1 MGIYKIT
8 EKEQIET
15 IVLEFKS
22 DLYDKTS
29 IDSRL
34 NELAQKY
41 ADLATFIVLQGNKSN
56 IGYVAF
62 YCNDNISYQA
72 FISMIVIK
80 KEEQNKGKGKEL
92 LNEVIK
98 ITKKAGMWS
107 SGLEVVK
114 DNDIAVRFYER
125 NGFYKVNEKEKKYF
139 MKKWI

>member
-80 KEEQNKGKGKEL
+80 KKEQNKGKGKEL

-98 ITKKAGMWS
+98 ISKKAGMWS
-107 SGLEVVK
+107 IGLEVVK

-125 NGFYKVNEKEKKYF
+125 NGFYKVKEKEKKYF